1 MIFRIIIQIAQQIR
15 ETFFLAIANYF
26 TRLNRLDSVRRN
38 LYRLSGIKIKG
49 RCLIQGTIKIRP
61 IGKASNIEIGIG
73 SSLNTD
79 IKFDCPKDKII
90 IGNNCQIGPNV
101 SFMTGSHSIIYD
113 SKKGRGRLTKPII
126 LEDEVWIGCGAIILL
141 GVTIGKGAV
150 VAAGAVVNKDV
161 PPKTVYGGVPAKFI
175 KAAE

>member
-1 MIFRIIIQIAQQIR
+1 
-15 ETFFLAIANYF
+15 
-26 TRLNRLDSVRRN
+26 
-38 LYRLSGIKIKG
+38 
-49 RCLIQGTIKIRP
+49 LIQGPIKIRP
-61 IGKASNIEIGIG
+61 IGKASNIEIGVGCSI
-73 SSLNTD
+73 NTD

-90 IGNNCQIGPNV
+90 IGNKCQIGPNV
-101 SFMTGSHSIIYD
+101 CFMTGSHSLVYD
-113 SKKGRGRLTKPII
+113 PEKGRGGWTKPII

-150 VAAGAVVNKDV
+150 VAAGAVVNKDI